1 MTATYGHELIYP
13 EAVQRHSVSM
23 DTKTADNKVVLFPL
37 V

>member
-1 MTATYGHELIYP
+1 MTATYGHELIYT
-13 EAVQRHSVSM
+13 EAVQRHSVFM